1 MLNSKR
7 ADIMCAAAIVFAV
20 VLVVGF
26 ALFGERLGIQPASSQ
41 PAYMTRLFDD
51 SRVHTV
57 DIQMDSWDTMIAEA
71 SEDHYEPCTLIIDG
85 ETFEGAGLR
94 VKGNNSRSLV
104 SKYGLERYSFKVEF
118 DHFKKGATY
127 HGLDKLSL
135 DASFQ
140 DNSYLKSYLIYDM
153 MDYMG
158 VPAPAC
164 SYTWI
169 TVNGEPWGLYMA
181 TEEPEEAF
189 AKRHFGPNYG
199 ALYKPDYRSLEDPN
213 TDVALQY
220 VGDDFAYYDNIFRK
234 ALVDIDD
241 ADKRRLIE
249 ALRVLSTGEN
259 LESAVMIDE
268 TLRYFVVQGF
278 TVNLDSYL
286 GPTGHNYLLY
296 EKDGL
301 ICMLPWD
308 YNLAFATYTL
318 GMPDAENNPLK
329 YVNQPIDTPAEGEV
343 MLNRPLYHNLMQ
355 YKDSFSRY
363 YELYDEF
370 IAGYFESGRYEVV
383 IRKMERLIDPYVE
396 KDPTAYC
403 SYEDFH
409 LGVDALVQ
417 FCDLRAQSVRGQ
429 LEGTVPSSYAEQ
441 EAGVGHLVDPGDFWL
456 PDLGEIA
463 DIKDGVG

>member
-249 ALRVLSTGEN
+249 AL
-259 LESAVMIDE
+259 
-268 TLRYFVVQGF
+268 
-278 TVNLDSYL
+278 
-286 GPTGHNYLLY
+286 LY
-296 EKDGL
+296 EEDGR
-301 ICMLPWD
+301 ITMLPWD